1 MTPIAPL
8 RAREG
13 TTALATVAVTV
24 VGLVM
29 IVPVTAAI
37 IAVDLAFWGLQ
48 VLGKQARRGTGRMLI
63 WLIGRGARG

>member
-13 TTALATVAVTV
+13 TTALATVAMTAA
-24 VGLVM
+24 GLIV
-29 IVPVTAAI
+29 IVPVTVAI

-48 VLGKQARRGTGRMLI
+48 MIGKQARRGTGRALV